1 MLAIKD
7 WKFLV
12 EKGRLVFGFEAASID
27 RNFLLNFFYQ
37 QAQGKHMDCYYW
49 NLGYSQLQKL
59 EEKNES
65 ICLSKTLLNIENK
78 NVLQYLLETE
88 LNEPALYII
97 DDLCN
102 FDEIDK
108 ETVRYRESQIQNLL
122 DKFSNANVPSY
133 LILLGEYVK
142 FTNKLSAKAP
152 VIRYSLPNEGE
163 VQQIVSE
170 FCKSEGLTLE
180 DNTSLYKLV
189 VACQGLPR
197 GEINLSLSTY
207 SALTDDPKQLAESIL
222 QHKIEQLRGN
232 GLEFIAS
239 PDVDSA
245 GGNDLLQQFLYDR
258 VVKLNEP
265 GARKYRLRPPRG
277 MLLMG
282 PPGTGKSLCAKLAA
296 KALGYSL
303 LALSW
308 GNVLGSDNPDRTLAQ
323 ILEVADCLD
332 RVILLADDFDKGFTG
347 WSEGGASRRLSQRL
361 LTWMQEHTSNV
372 MMVATIN
379 RIQLLPSEIKR
390 RFDDGG
396 IWFVDLPNMG
406 AMYEIFLIHL
416 SKYFPTQFASMQ
428 SPSPVGAGVGCR
440 VWGVGKPSSLGEQP
454 ASTTIGSEEPYIAFS
469 PTPYTPHPTP
479 CAQRTSPWSDRDWYR
494 LLKQYRGA
502 TPVEIALSVARCAQ
516 DFYCNLTPA
525 QREAGEIE
533 ATVTIEDL
541 LKQLDNFEMA
551 SKRDSEDLQAIR
563 NTAYYARPASSFDRS
578 RFAIGD
584 RELFEYEAHEF
595 EDVGIS

>member
-1 MLAIKD
+1 M
-7 WKFLV
+7 
-12 EKGRLVFGFEAASID
+12 SI
-27 RNFLLNFFYQ
+27 
-37 QAQGKHMDCYYW
+37 
-49 NLGYSQLQKL
+49 
-59 EEKNES
+59 
-65 ICLSKTLLNIENK
+65 
-78 NVLQYLLETE
+78 
-88 LNEPALYII
+88 
-97 DDLCN
+97 
-102 FDEIDK
+102 
-108 ETVRYRESQIQNLL
+108 
-122 DKFSNANVPSY
+122 
-133 LILLGEYVK
+133 K
-142 FTNKLSAKAP
+142 FTNKLSAKVP
-152 VIRYSLPNEGE
+152 VIRYSFPNEGE

-170 FCKSEGLTLE
+170 FCKSEGLTLK

-189 VACQGLPR
+189 VACGGLPR

-222 QHKIEQLRGN
+222 QHKIEQLRGI
-232 GLEFIAS
+232 GLEFIAN

-361 LTWMQEHTSNV
+361 LTWTVEHTSNV
-372 MMVATIN
+372 MMVATVN

-396 IWFVDLPNMG
+396 IWFVDLPGMG

-416 SKYFPTQFASMQ
+416 CKYFPTQFE
-428 SPSPVGAGVGCR
+428 
-440 VWGVGKPSSLGEQP
+440 GKV
-454 ASTTIGSEEPYIAFS
+454 
-469 PTPYTPHPTP
+469 
-479 CAQRTSPWSDRDWYR
+479 SPWSDRDWYR

-502 TPVEIALSVARCAQ
+502 TPVEIALSGVWQR
-516 DFYCNLTPA
+516 FVNFTP
-525 QREAGEIE
+525 IYP
-533 ATVTIEDL
+533 L
-541 LKQLDNFEMA
+541 NPYP
-551 SKRDSEDLQAIR
+551 
-563 NTAYYARPASSFDRS
+563 N
-578 RFAIGD
+578 
-584 RELFEYEAHEF
+584 
-595 EDVGIS
+595 

>member
-1 MLAIKD
+1 MLTIKD
-7 WKFLV
+7 WEFLV
-12 EKGRLVFGFEAASID
+12 EKGRIITGLEAASID
-27 RNFLLNFFYQ
+27 RNYLLNFFLW
-37 QAQGKHMDCYYW
+37 QAQERELVCYYW
-49 NLGYSQLQKL
+49 NLGYSQLRKL
-59 EEKNES
+59 EEANES
-65 ICLSKTLLNIENK
+65 ITLVEAVKTNSSLDNK

-88 LNEPALYII
+88 LNEPAIYIL
-97 DDLCN
+97 DDICN

-108 ETVRYRESQIQNLL
+108 ETIRYREAQIQNLL
-122 DKFSNANVPSY
+122 DKFINARVPIY

-142 FTNKLSAKAP
+142 FTHKLSALVP
-152 VIRYSLPNEGE
+152 VMRYSLPNEVE
-163 VQQIVSE
+163 VEQIVSE
-170 FCKSEGLTLE
+170 FCRIYNLPLE
-180 DNTSLYKLV
+180 NSNSLSKLV

-197 GEINLSLSTY
+197 GEISLSLSTY
-207 SALTDDPKQLAESIL
+207 NALSDDPKKLAELIL
-222 QHKIEQLRGN
+222 QHKIEQLRGI
-232 GLEFIAS
+232 GLEFIAE

-265 GARKYRLRPPRG
+265 GARKYKLRPPRG

-347 WSEGGASRRLSQRL
+347 WSEGGVSRRLSQRL

-372 MMVATIN
+372 MMVATVN

-428 SPSPVGAGVGCR
+428 S
-440 VWGVGKPSSLGEQP
+440 
-454 ASTTIGSEEPYIAFS
+454 T
-469 PTPYTPHPTP
+469 
-479 CAQRTSPWSDRDWYR
+479 WSDRDWYR

-525 QREAGEIE
+525 EREAGEIE

-563 NTAYYARPASSFDRS
+563 NTAYYARPASSLDNS
-578 RFAIGD
+578 KFAIGD
-584 RELFEYEAHEF
+584 RELFEYEQNEF
-595 EDVGIS
+595 D